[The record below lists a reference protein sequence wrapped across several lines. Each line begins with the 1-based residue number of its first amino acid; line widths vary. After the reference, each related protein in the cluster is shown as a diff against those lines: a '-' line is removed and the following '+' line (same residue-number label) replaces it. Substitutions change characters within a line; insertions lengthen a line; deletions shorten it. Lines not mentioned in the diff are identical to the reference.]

1 MNNQNANSSSPPLS
15 QSPTTSPYSWCTE
28 PEIDPERQHFLM
40 TCLATKPDVTRNIYP
55 FNENKQRPTEVLTLP
70 IQIDQSEPL
79 EPQITAVIDAVGL
92 SYEDWQTRSLFINPL
107 GYAPAACVLLAQL
120 HGGIGHFPSLIRL

>member
-1 MNNQNANSSSPPLS
+1 MNNQHANSSSPPLS

-55 FNENKQRPTEVLTLP
+55 FKNVRLTRADIEWLLIMHENKQRPNDGNDGSQKQQT
-70 IQIDQSEPL
+70 
-79 EPQITAVIDAVGL
+79 GL
-92 SYEDWQTRSLFINPL
+92 DLRGAHLQGVDLR
-107 GYAPAACVLLAQL
+107 
-120 HGGIGHFPSLIRL
+120 RLR